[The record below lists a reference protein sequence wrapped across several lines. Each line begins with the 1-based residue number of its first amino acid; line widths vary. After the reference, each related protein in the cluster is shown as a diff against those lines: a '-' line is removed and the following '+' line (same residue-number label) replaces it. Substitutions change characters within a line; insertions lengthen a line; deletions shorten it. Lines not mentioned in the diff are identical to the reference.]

1 MLGGRKTERE
11 TAREE
16 PAAVEQ
22 ERKPAESVGS
32 ADMPKVAQEI
42 DSPPKRKHKPYKRKF
57 NTQKVQALAKRG
69 MIATDIAK
77 SQGVSLSTITRYLAE
92 VDIKAKD
99 IQRYKSDRA
108 DRLALNQLKAATIA
122 DMIVDKWI
130 QEPEILTSQDVRTQ
144 KEVLIAVNSVKTYDH
159 NSERLERDL
168 STSNTISI
176 VADIETLRAL
186 RKAKV
191 EGKC

>member
-1 MLGGRKTERE
+1 MGAEV
-11 TAREE
+11 ARVE
-16 PAAVEQ
+16 PAEVGREG
-22 ERKPAESVGS
+22 KLAESVGS
-32 ADMPKVAQEI
+32 ADMSKVAQEI

-130 QEPEILTSQDVRTQ
+130 QEPEILNSQDVRTQ
-144 KEVLIAVNSVKTYDH
+144 KEVLIAVNSVKTYDYT
-159 NSERLERDL
+159 SERLERDK
-168 STSNTISI
+168 STLI
-176 VADIETLRAL
+176 VGYDHQAMASRLAELRQMLADVTEAEI
-186 RKAKV
+186 V
-191 EGKC
+191 D